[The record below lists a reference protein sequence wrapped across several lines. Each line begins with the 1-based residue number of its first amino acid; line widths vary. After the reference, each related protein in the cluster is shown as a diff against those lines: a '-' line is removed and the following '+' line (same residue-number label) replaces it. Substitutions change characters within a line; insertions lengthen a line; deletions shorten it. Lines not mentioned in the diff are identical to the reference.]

1 MSSIDPL
8 WVLISTHQ
16 HLLALVSIIEYGAM
30 ASSVLM
36 RNNKCPW
43 SHGPPLMTVLELSR
57 VLLAPWRQAHECS
70 WLLMSTH
77 GCSWVFMAALSF
89 LWVQMSANWC
99 SRMLMIVHEH
109 SWAAMTSCKHSR
121 EWCHGARSTNEHSLV
136 LMSTHENGVT
146 TTHKSHGAMA
156 PYS

>member
-1 MSSIDPL
+1 MLALMSSIDPL

-57 VLLAPWRQAHECS
+57 VLLAPWRQAHEYS

-109 SWAAMTSCKHSR
+109 SWAAMNTH
-121 EWCHGARSTNEHSLV
+121 ERSLA
-136 LMSTHENGVT
+136 LISTHERLWRHSSILMSSNEC
-146 TTHKSHGAMA
+146 
-156 PYS
+156 